1 MLEFSNLTVGYGNTP
16 VLSNLSLTLREGT
29 LTAVIGPNGCGKSTL
44 FKTALGLLPPISG
57 TVLLDGKPIAAM
69 RRTEVARHISYL
81 AQSKD
86 TPEMTVRQA
95 VLHGRFPYLSYPRFY
110 REEDRAIAH
119 AAMEKMG
126 ILPYADTPLS
136 LLSGGEKQN
145 AYIAMALAQNTQAL
159 LLDEP
164 TSFLDVRHAHALLK
178 ALKELA
184 KEGRAVALVM
194 HDLPLAF
201 SFADSV
207 AVLADGGL
215 LICDT
220 PERVL
225 SSGAV
230 CEALGVDLLYSD
242 TAGYYYRY

>member
-1 MLEFSNLTVGYGNTP
+1 MLELLNLSVGYGDKTI
-16 VLSNLSLTLREGT
+16 LRDISISFPPNM
-29 LTAVIGPNGCGKSTL
+29 LTAIVGPNGSGKTTL
-44 FKTALGLLPPISG
+44 LKAALGLLPPKSG
-57 TVLLDGKPIAAM
+57 TVLLDGDPLASLA
-69 RRTEVARHISYL
+69 RTEIARRVSYL

-86 TPEMTVRQA
+86 TPDMTVRQA
-95 VLHGRFPYLSYPRFY
+95 VLHGRFPHLSYPRRY
-110 REEDRAIAH
+110 SAKDREIAN

-126 ILPYADTPLS
+126 ILSHADTPLS

-145 AYIAMALAQNTQAL
+145 AYIAMALAQNTQTL

-164 TSFLDVRHAHALLK
+164 TSFLDVRHAHALFK
-178 ALKELA
+178 NLKELA

-207 AVLADGGL
+207 AVFADGGL
-215 LICDT
+215 LVCDT

-230 CEALGVDLLYSD
+230 RKALGVDLFYSE

>member
-1 MLEFSNLTVGYGNTP
+1 MLELSDLTVGYGQTP
-16 VLSNLSLTLREGT
+16 VLKNVSLAFCEGT

-44 FKTALGLLPPISG
+44 FKTSLGLLPPLSG
-57 TVLLDGKPIAAM
+57 NVLLDGQPIAAM

-81 AQSKD
+81 AQSKN

-110 REEDRAIAH
+110 REGDRAIAH

-126 ILPYADTPLS
+126 ILPYADAPLS

-145 AYIAMALAQNTQAL
+145 AYIAMALAQDTQTL

-164 TSFLDVRHAHALLK
+164 TSFLDVRHAHTLLK
-178 ALKELA
+178 TLKELA
-184 KEGRAVALVM
+184 EEGRAVALVM

-201 SFADSV
+201 SFADRV
-207 AVLADGGL
+207 AILSDGGL

-230 CEALGVDLLYSD
+230 REAFGVDLFYSD